1 MITLTFQVTGQPK
14 GQPRPRAFA
23 RKMGN
28 VHVARFYDS
37 DVADEWKSAVQIVV
51 RDAATV
57 HKWPLTLGPVSISM
71 CFSLPRPK
79 SHTGAKGLKPSAPVH
94 HSGKPD
100 ADNLAKLV
108 MDQITKS
115 GKIWRDDSQVVTLI
129 VHKLWASGNESGC
142 AVLISAEGISVY
154 SGGENKA

>member
-1 MITLTFQVTGQPK
+1 MDERKMSTLAFTITGEPK

-37 DVADEWKSAVQIVV
+37 DVADAWKRAVMLAIIK
-51 RDAATV
+51 AANA
-57 HKWPLTLGPVSISM
+57 HKWTLTLRPVAMSM

-79 SHTGAKGLKPSAPVH
+79 SHFGAKGLKASAPVH

-115 GKIWRDDSQVVTLI
+115 GRVWKDDSQVVSLTA
-129 VHKLWASGNESGC
+129 HKIWASGNESGC
-142 AVLISAEGISVY
+142 SVLIAEAGI
-154 SGGENKA
+154 

>member
-1 MITLTFQVTGQPK
+1 MSTLTFQITGEPK

-23 RKMGN
+23 RKMGA

-37 DVADEWKSAVQIVV
+37 DVADAWKGAVMLAIMQ
-51 RDAATV
+51 AAKVGNGWHFTSEA
-57 HKWPLTLGPVSISM
+57 VSV
-71 CFSLPRPK
+71 SLNFAMPRPK
-79 SHTGAKGLKPSAPVH
+79 SHFGAKGLKPSAPVH

-142 AVLISAEGISVY
+142 AVLISAEGI
-154 SGGENKA
+154 

>member
-1 MITLTFQVTGQPK
+1 MSTLTFQVTGEPK

-37 DVADEWKSAVQIVV
+37 DVADTWKSAVYLEVLG
-51 RDAATV
+51 AAYRAGWQVT
-57 HKWPLTLGPVSISM
+57 TGPVSV
-71 CFSLPRPK
+71 SLNFAMPRPK
-79 SHTGAKGLKPSAPVH
+79 SHFGANGLKPSAPVH

-115 GKIWRDDSQVVTLI
+115 GKIWRDDSQVATLI
-129 VHKLWASGNESGC
+129 VHKIWASGNESGC
-142 AVLISAEGISVY
+142 AVLISAEGI
-154 SGGENKA
+154 

>member
-1 MITLTFQVTGQPK
+1 MSTLAFTITGDPK

-23 RKMGN
+23 RQMGN

-37 DVADEWKSAVQIVV
+37 DVADEWKRAVQIVV
-51 RDAATV
+51 LDASIV
-57 HKWPLTLGPVSISM
+57 HKWPLTLGPVAISL

-79 SHTGAKGLKPSAPVH
+79 SHFGAKGLKPSAPVH

-115 GKIWRDDSQVVTLI
+115 GRVWRDDSQVVSLR
-129 VHKLWASGNESGC
+129 VEKLWASGNESGC
-142 AVLISAEGISVY
+142 SVLIALAGI
-154 SGGENKA
+154 

>member
-1 MITLTFQVTGQPK
+1 MSTLAFTVAGEPK

-23 RKMGN
+23 RKMGSI
-28 VHVARFYDS
+28 HVARFYDS
-37 DVADEWKSAVQIVV
+37 DVADEWKRAVQIVV
-51 RDAATV
+51 LDASIV
-57 HKWPLTLGPVSISM
+57 HKWPLTLGPVAISM

-79 SHTGAKGLKPSAPVH
+79 SHFGAKGLKASAPLH

-115 GKIWRDDSQVVTLI
+115 GRIWRDDSQVVSLR
-129 VHKLWASGNESGC
+129 VEKLWASGNESGC
-142 AVLISAEGISVY
+142 SVLIALAGI
-154 SGGENKA
+154 

>member
-1 MITLTFQVTGQPK
+1 MDERKMSTLAFTITGEPK

-23 RKMGN
+23 RKMGT

-37 DVADEWKSAVQIVV
+37 DVADEWKRAVQIVV
-51 RDAATV
+51 LDAAIV
-57 HKWPLTLGPVSISM
+57 HKWPLTLGPVAISM

-79 SHTGAKGLKPSAPVH
+79 SHFGAKGLKASAPLH

-115 GKIWRDDSQVVTLI
+115 GKVWRDDSQVVSLTA
-129 VHKLWASGNESGC
+129 HKLWASGNESGC
-142 AVLISAEGISVY
+142 SVLIALAGI
-154 SGGENKA
+154 

>member
-1 MITLTFQVTGQPK
+1 MSTLAFTITGEPK

-23 RKMGN
+23 RKMGA

-37 DVADEWKSAVQIVV
+37 DVADEWKRAVQIVV
-51 RDAATV
+51 LDASIV
-57 HKWPLTLGPVSISM
+57 HKWPLTLGPVAISM

-79 SHTGAKGLKPSAPVH
+79 SHFGAKGLKASAPVH

-115 GKIWRDDSQVVTLI
+115 GKVWRDDSQVVSLR
-129 VHKLWASGNESGC
+129 VEKLWASGNESGC
-142 AVLISAEGISVY
+142 SVLIALAGI
-154 SGGENKA
+154 

>member
-1 MITLTFQVTGQPK
+1 MSTLAFTVTGDPK

-23 RKMGN
+23 RKIGAI
-28 VHVARFYDS
+28 HVARFYDS
-37 DVADEWKSAVQIVV
+37 DVADEWKRAVQIVV
-51 RDAATV
+51 LDAAIV
-57 HKWPLTLGPVSISM
+57 HKWPLTLGPVAISM

-79 SHTGAKGLKPSAPVH
+79 SHFGAKGLKPSAPVH

-115 GKIWRDDSQVVTLI
+115 GNVWRDDSQVVSLT
-129 VHKLWASGNESGC
+129 VHKFWAVGAEQGC
-142 AVLISAEGISVY
+142 SVSISTLGI
-154 SGGENKA
+154 

>member
-1 MITLTFQVTGQPK
+1 MDEREMSTLAFTITGEPK

-23 RKMGN
+23 RKIGA

-37 DVADEWKSAVQIVV
+37 DVADEWKRAVQIVV
-51 RDAATV
+51 LDASIV
-57 HKWPLTLGPVSISM
+57 HKWPLTLGPVAISM

-79 SHTGAKGLKPSAPVH
+79 SHFGAKGLKASAPLH

-115 GKIWRDDSQVVTLI
+115 GRIWRDDSQVVSLR
-129 VHKLWASGNESGC
+129 VEKLWASGNESGC
-142 AVLISAEGISVY
+142 SVLIALAGI
-154 SGGENKA
+154 

>member
-1 MITLTFQVTGQPK
+1 MSTLAFTVAGEPK

-37 DVADEWKSAVQIVV
+37 DVADEWKRAVQIVV
-51 RDAATV
+51 LDASIV
-57 HKWPLTLGPVSISM
+57 HKWPLTLGPVAISM

-79 SHTGAKGLKPSAPVH
+79 SHFGAKGLKASAPLH

-115 GKIWRDDSQVVTLI
+115 GRIWRDDSQVVSLR
-129 VHKLWASGNESGC
+129 VEKLWASGNESGC
-142 AVLISAEGISVY
+142 SVLIALAGI
-154 SGGENKA
+154 

>member
-1 MITLTFQVTGQPK
+1 MSTLTFQVTGEPK

-23 RKMGN
+23 RKMGS

-37 DVADEWKSAVQIVV
+37 DVADAWKSAVQIVV

-79 SHTGAKGLKPSAPVH
+79 SHSGAKGLKASAPVAH
-94 HSGKPD
+94 VGKPD
-100 ADNLAKLV
+100 VDNLAKLCL
-108 MDQITKS
+108 DQITRS
-115 GKIWRDDSQVVTLI
+115 GCVWRDDSQVVSLT
-129 VHKLWASGNESGC
+129 VHKFWATGAEQGC
-142 AVLISAEGISVY
+142 SVSISTLGI
-154 SGGENKA
+154 